1 MTHQIHESETFH
13 LIQPQIDLE
22 LLEALLEPED
32 NTYPW
37 NPTDEESEAYYQ
49 ELEQQFLTSDVLDEE
64 LTIRSQSFYDQLD
77 TLWSECSPG
86 TCYKD
91 TTESS
96 VAVNLQKTLQAHL
109 ALAIPQGLLKAIAQK
124 ATEIFSTQQ
133 TMGEQMIQC
142 VQAVLPAW
150 AAEDLFVLAR
160 PYAYAM
166 RSSEPQNLE
175 TVLGKVDNRDWNT
188 LSEIEQAKVS
198 LAIAYYA
205 LSELNSFQ
213 GEP

>member
-1 MTHQIHESETFH
+1 MTHQIHGSEIFH
-13 LIQPQIDLE
+13 LTQAQIDLE

-49 ELEQQFLTSDVLDEE
+49 ELEQQFLTSDVLDEQ
-64 LTIRSQSFYDQLD
+64 LTTRSQSFYDQLD
-77 TLWSECSPG
+77 TLWSDFSPAS
-86 TCYKD
+86 CYNN

-109 ALAIPQGLLKAIAQK
+109 ALAVPQGLLKAIAQK

-142 VQAVLPAW
+142 VQAVLPTW
-150 AAEDLFVLAR
+150 GAEDLFVLAR

-175 TVLGKVDNRDWNT
+175 TVLGKVENPDWSA
-188 LSEIEQAKVS
+188 LSEIEQAKLS

-205 LSELNSFQ
+205 ITELNSFQ
-213 GEP
+213 SEP

>member
-1 MTHQIHESETFH
+1 MTHQIHQSEIFH
-13 LIQPQIDLE
+13 LTQAQIDLE

-37 NPTDEESEAYYQ
+37 NPIDQESDAYYQ

-64 LTIRSQSFYDQLD
+64 LTTRSQSFYDQLD
-77 TLWSECSPG
+77 TLWSESCPSL
-86 TCYKD
+86 CYND
-91 TTESS
+91 TTESP
-96 VAVNLQKTLQAHL
+96 VAANLQKTLQAHL

-142 VQAVLPAW
+142 VQAVLPTW
-150 AAEDLFVLAR
+150 GAEDLFVLAR

-175 TVLGKVDNRDWNT
+175 TVLGKVDNRDWNA